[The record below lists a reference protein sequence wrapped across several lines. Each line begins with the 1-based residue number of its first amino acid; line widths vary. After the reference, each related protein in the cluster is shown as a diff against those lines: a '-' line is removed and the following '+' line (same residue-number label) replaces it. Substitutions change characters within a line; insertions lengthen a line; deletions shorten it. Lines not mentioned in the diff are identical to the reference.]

1 MVDKVKNIF
10 RLIKDGEN
18 ITISDT
24 RPASPSTKV
33 ACQSSSRK
41 NEPVRSSLDSSG
53 SPPRVAGANSRL
65 ARLRN
70 VLYGNISRH
79 FFKGG
84 IVRLY
89 HGEVVG
95 GGDGE
100 ADGADAGIEV
110 ENFVGGDVLLDFL
123 EGKLVDGEVDL
134 EEAIGRIRILVA
146 EDSIGKGREL
156 GMRLA
161 VDVEAA
167 RDLAGLIAAEK

>member
-1 MVDKVKNIF
+1 M
-10 RLIKDGEN
+10 
-18 ITISDT
+18 
-24 RPASPSTKV
+24 
-33 ACQSSSRK
+33 
-41 NEPVRSSLDSSG
+41 
-53 SPPRVAGANSRL
+53 
-65 ARLRN
+65 
-70 VLYGNISRH
+70 
-79 FFKGG
+79 
-84 IVRLY
+84 
-89 HGEVVG
+89 VG

-146 EDSIGKGREL
+146 EDGVGKGREL